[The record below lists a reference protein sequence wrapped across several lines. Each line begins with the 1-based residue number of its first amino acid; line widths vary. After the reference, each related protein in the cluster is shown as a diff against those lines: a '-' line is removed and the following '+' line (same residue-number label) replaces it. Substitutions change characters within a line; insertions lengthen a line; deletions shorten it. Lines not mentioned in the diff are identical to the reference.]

1 MPGNSLSA
9 DTSQLRRDGSRV
21 LDAWETCQPKFTETT
36 GGLSAVQASLNGQT
50 ANALSH
56 LQSLWSASDIHLS
69 RRLSQLADGYRLS
82 STDYSNTETKSAES
96 LSAVTAKH
104 DHPLNLA

>member
-1 MPGNSLSA
+1 MPSGGLSA
-9 DTSQLRRDGSRV
+9 DTSQLHCDGSRV
-21 LDAWETCQPKFTETT
+21 LDAWETCQPKFTETA

-69 RRLSQLADGYRLS
+69 RRLGQLADGYSLS
-82 STDYSNTETKSAES
+82 SADYSHTETKSAES
-96 LSAVTAKH
+96 LSAVTTKH
-104 DHPLNLA
+104 EYPLNLA